1 MNILNKK
8 RYESS
13 IKKMVEDDLVNQ
25 LITLFPNGDPD
36 YFRYCITFYDS
47 NHVERI
53 TEKIFNSGGYY
64 PQLPK
69 HIKAENH
76 VDRWNAALTT
86 LATDLFPDTDIDYLR
101 RLILNH
107 QHSYIE
113 QVTLDLLSDVNVPE
127 RLDYKQLH
135 RYDMFRSDHYKTQAL
150 QQLITEF
157 PQVWKSSICAVLAEN
172 NWDYIKSY
180 DQLSEMGSGGFW
192 SSIRN
197 FFLHFSMPKAGSSP
211 SFPSSSSHSS
221 SSSSIT
227 SLQQQQQQKEKEK
240 GTIMDPIL
248 LKEIQQ
254 IQKRKLDKQVL
265 ADETIAHE
273 INIQEYEA
281 NEQFIECGCC
291 FGDYTFEQLIFCSQG
306 KHQFCHHCIQ
316 QFLSEGL
323 FGQGNLRGAVRI
335 PCIASDDRFH
345 SCDGCFT
352 METLKECLSM
362 DLWKAYEASL
372 LEANLAMQGWALVRC
387 ASCNYSELDES
398 TRPFHQ
404 VLDKT
409 QLFMY
414 IASWI
419 MVLLLL
425 LFIIM
430 IDFVVIILKKIG
442 SGSGSGEDDS
452 VVIMLNNNG
461 LDKNRLNKM
470 MFDVNNHPFLFT
482 LLFLLFGSLLWFGL
496 QQWDLK
502 NDLHIAYDRIVQQ
515 RRGYAFQCRNP
526 SCGKLTCLKCMHV
539 IRGLHSCWENEK
551 DGLRLYVEKAMADAV
566 KRTCPKCNV
575 SFQKSDGCNKI
586 VCQCGYTMCYV
597 CRKDIKKESYAHFC
611 QHFRDLP
618 GSPCS
623 KCKKCDL
630 YKTTPEDQAVK
641 KAANNARREYLEAH
655 PDVARQIPLDDIIGP
670 KSTLNK
676 IDEWKHESI
685 IWFLQS
691 GMNILV

>member
-1 MNILNKK
+1 
-8 RYESS
+8 
-13 IKKMVEDDLVNQ
+13 
-25 LITLFPNGDPD
+25 
-36 YFRYCITFYDS
+36 
-47 NHVERI
+47 
-53 TEKIFNSGGYY
+53 
-64 PQLPK
+64 
-69 HIKAENH
+69 
-76 VDRWNAALTT
+76 
-86 LATDLFPDTDIDYLR
+86 
-101 RLILNH
+101 
-107 QHSYIE
+107 
-113 QVTLDLLSDVNVPE
+113 
-127 RLDYKQLH
+127 
-135 RYDMFRSDHYKTQAL
+135 MFRSDHYKAQAL

-197 FFLHFSMPKAGSSP
+197 FFLHFSMPKTG
-211 SFPSSSSHSS
+211 SS
-221 SSSSIT
+221 SSSPSSSPSSST
-227 SLQQQQQQKEKEK
+227 ANLQQQQQQKEKEK

-254 IQKRKLDKQVL
+254 IQKRKLDKQALV
-265 ADETIAHE
+265 DETIAHE

-352 METLKECLSM
+352 METLKGCLPM

-372 LEANLAMQGWALVRC
+372 LEVNLAMQGWALVRC

-419 MVLLLL
+419 M
-425 LFIIM
+425 
-430 IDFVVIILKKIG
+430 
-442 SGSGSGEDDS
+442 
-452 VVIMLNNNG
+452 
-461 LDKNRLNKM
+461 
-470 MFDVNNHPFLFT
+470 
-482 LLFLLFGSLLWFGL
+482 
-496 QQWDLK
+496 WDLK

-597 CRKDIKKESYAHFC
+597 CRKDIKRESYAHFC

-630 YKTTPEDQAVK
+630 YKTTPEDQAVQ